1 MKIWLIFSIFVSG
14 CRISDSK
21 LIGSKLNPQ
30 SYWGERREPFLFMA
44 KDPAVLFY
52 TSDFLS
58 GTFTMTDEQVGKY
71 IRLLCL
77 QHQKGKLT
85 EKDMLS
91 ICKAYDVDIW
101 DKFKNEDGIFLNER
115 MYNETIRRQK
125 FSESRRNN
133 AKSTKKQSTSKAYA
147 EHMETETET
156 ITENITINKTKT
168 KIQDWKFEQWW
179 VNYDYK
185 ISKDKAQK
193 SWNKLNEQ
201 EKDLALQMVNQYV
214 ESTPDK
220 SFRKHPTT
228 YLNQKSFNDEI
239 IERNNTSS
247 DKLSYAEREWN
258 RLKNL

>member
-1 MKIWLIFSIFVSG
+1 MS
-14 CRISDSK
+14 
-21 LIGSKLNPQ
+21 
-30 SYWGERREPFLFMA
+30 

-58 GTFTMTDEQVGKY
+58 GTFTMTNEQVGMY

-91 ICKAYDVDIW
+91 ICRAYDIDIW
-101 DKFKNEDGIFLNER
+101 SKFKNEDGAFYNER
-115 MYNETIRRQK
+115 MYNETVRRQK

-133 AKSTKKQSTSKAYA
+133 AKSPKNESTSKAYA
-147 EHMETETET
+147 KHMETETENET
-156 ITENITINKTKT
+156 ITINRTKA
-168 KIQDWKFEQWW
+168 KIEILDPKFEEWW
-179 VNYDYK
+179 LWYDYK
-185 ISKDKAQK
+185 ISKDKAKK

-201 EKDLALQMVNQYV
+201 EKDLALQSVQAYV
-214 ESTPDK
+214 RSTPDK

-239 IERNNTSS
+239 ITRNTTSQSRVSPKITAWESLQAVAKQSSERQ
-247 DKLSYAEREWN
+247 
-258 RLKNL
+258 

>member
-1 MKIWLIFSIFVSG
+1 
-14 CRISDSK
+14 
-21 LIGSKLNPQ
+21 
-30 SYWGERREPFLFMA
+30 MA

-71 IRLLCL
+71 MRLLCL

-101 DKFKNEDGIFLNER
+101 DKFKFEDGIFLNER

-133 AKSTKKQSTSKAYA
+133 AKSTKNDSTSKAYA
-147 EHMETETET
+147 QHMETETET
-156 ITENITINKTKT
+156 ITENITINKTKA
-168 KIQDWKFEQWW
+168 KIQDWRFEDWW
-179 VNYDYK
+179 LNYDYK

-193 SWNKLNEQ
+193 SWNKLTEQ
-201 EKDLALQMVNQYV
+201 EKDIALQKVAEYV

-228 YLNQKSFNDEI
+228 YINQKSFNDEI
-239 IERNNTSS
+239 ITRNNTSS
-247 DKLSYAEREWN
+247 DKLSYSEREWN